1 MQVNQVTVDL
11 IRRVLKE
18 KGNILLPANGK
29 SMFPFIRQG
38 DICHFK
44 DCHPSM
50 FKKGDVI
57 LFVMPPNQLVA
68 HRFIKRIHVDNRI
81 SYLFKGDTNLLFDE
95 PVLSDQII
103 GKMTMI
109 ERRKKLLDLNNNWSN
124 IWGLLIIHLPM
135 MSKILRK
142 VTYRKE
148 DFQY

>member
-1 MQVNQVTVDL
+1 MLVNQVTVDL
-11 IRRVLKE
+11 IQRVVKVN
-18 KGNILLPANGK
+18 GNILLPANGK

-44 DCHPSM
+44 ACHPSM
-50 FKKGDVI
+50 IKKGDIV
-57 LFVMPPNQLVA
+57 LFVMPSNQLVA
-68 HRFIKRIHVDNRI
+68 HRFIKTIHVDNRV

-103 GKMTMI
+103 GKMIMI
-109 ERRKKLLDLNNNWSN
+109 ERRNKSIDLSNNWSN
-124 IWGLLIIHLPM
+124 LWGLLIIHLPM